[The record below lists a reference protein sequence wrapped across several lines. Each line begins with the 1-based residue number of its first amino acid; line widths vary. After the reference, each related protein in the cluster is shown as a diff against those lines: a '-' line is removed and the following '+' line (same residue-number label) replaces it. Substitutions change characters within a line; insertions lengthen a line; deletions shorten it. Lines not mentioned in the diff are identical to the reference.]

1 MKNLCLK
8 SFLLGVVVILSMVIL
23 LGSGTGSSGFGKYQI
38 SAYYENDE
46 DGVYLL
52 NTKSGVLRKV
62 SFVNLDESRSKD
74 KWVHSFKYT
83 PEF

>member
-8 SFLLGVVVILSMVIL
+8 SFLLGVVLILSMVIL
-23 LGSGTGSSGFGKYQI
+23 LGAGTGSSGFGKYQI
-38 SAYYENDE
+38 SAYSENDE
-46 DGVYLL
+46 NGVYLL
-52 NTKSGVLRKV
+52 NTKTGILRKV
-62 SFVNLDESRSKD
+62 SFVNLDKSPSKD